1 MTSRERMRGAI
12 EFKGPDRV
20 PTDHY
25 IFPGAFWRHGQKL
38 IDFVEE
44 HCDDSGNEAV
54 KANMAQ
60 QLRDTTEVVEWR
72 DAWGILWYRLGGY
85 TSGEIKEPA
94 LPTWDKWGD
103 YRFPATMSDEGAAK
117 ARAHIESRHPQFFVK
132 GGGGSIFQH
141 AQHMRGPANFLMDL
155 AEDRQEAHE
164 LVDRL
169 VDYHIEN
176 IKKVLPAK
184 PDAIAFGDD
193 LGAQNAL
200 LMSPAMWRRFYK
212 PRYKRMFDV
221 VRDGGAYVWFH
232 TDGWIFEIMEDLIEI
247 GVQILNP
254 QHTIMNNRRVA
265 ERIGGKVCIR
275 TDIDRQYIIPRG
287 TRDEIT
293 EAVKEVI
300 ALFGNFNGGLILH
313 GEVGPDVP
321 FGNIVALYEAFR
333 DWGKYPLTW
342 I

>member
-1 MTSRERMRGAI
+1 MTSRERMRAAI

-20 PTDHY
+20 PKDHY
-25 IFPGAFWRHGQKL
+25 IFPGAFWRHGRKL
-38 IDFVEE
+38 LDLLEE
-44 HCDDSGNEAV
+44 HPDDTGNQNI
-54 KANMAQ
+54 KANMNKEPT
-60 QLRDTTEVVEWR
+60 DPNEVIEWR
-72 DAWGILWYRLGGY
+72 DAWGTLWYRLGGY

-103 YRFPATMSDEGAAK
+103 YEFPATVSDEGAAK
-117 ARAHIESRHPQFFVK
+117 ACESIEARHPEFFVK
-132 GGGGSIFQH
+132 GGGGSIFQL

-169 VDYHIEN
+169 VEHHIEN
-176 IKKVLPAK
+176 IKKVLPGK
-184 PDAIAFGDD
+184 PDCIAFGDD

-200 LMSPAMWRRFYK
+200 LMSPDMWRRFYK

-254 QHTIMNNRRVA
+254 QHTIMGNKRVA
-265 ERIGGKVCIR
+265 DLIGGKVCIR

-287 TRDEIT
+287 TREEIT

-321 FGNIVALYEAFR
+321 FENIVALYEAYR
-333 DWGKYPLTW
+333 DWGTYPLDW
-342 I
+342 V